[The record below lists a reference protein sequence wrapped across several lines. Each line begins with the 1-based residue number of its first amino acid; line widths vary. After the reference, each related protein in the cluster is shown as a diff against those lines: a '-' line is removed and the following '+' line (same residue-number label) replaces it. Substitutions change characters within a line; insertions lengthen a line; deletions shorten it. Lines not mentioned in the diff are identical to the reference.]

1 MKAICFFKRNEG
13 SEVSYIGLG
22 DFLGVSPKMLE

>member
-1 MKAICFFKRNEG
+1 MKAICFLKRNEG

-22 DFLGVSPKMLE
+22 DFFRSLKML